1 MRTLWRSAVL
11 FVWVAVMIALAAR
24 SGGFSRA
31 TAPPPRPL
39 AAQTSERWQGIYGE
53 GKKVGYSHRVRAPT
67 ADGFAVTADTQ
78 VHLSMMGG
86 AQLVRTRLDADTD
99 RSLRLRR
106 FTFRL
111 RSGSIDFAVSGAVHD
126 EVLEVSSGSLGP
138 QTIRLPL
145 TKPIALSDTLEDLIG
160 QERLET
166 GHTFQYSLF
175 DPVSS
180 APAPV
185 QLTIG
190 PLERVVLP
198 DGARS
203 AYRVEEQYQGS
214 VVRLW
219 VEPGGDVLKE
229 EGPLGL
235 TVVRERDERAATS
248 GIAGGGIDLAAA
260 AAIPVSHPI
269 ASPRSARRL
278 RLHVA
283 QAPASAAFSFPPRQ
297 TLDGPTLR
305 IEQDDVAAIRSF
317 TLPARATAF
326 AAELGATPFLQIDDP
341 SVRRAS
347 ESILGGERDAERA
360 ARKLLDWVHDNLA
373 KVPTISV
380 PNAVQ
385 VLQERK
391 GDCNEHAVL
400 YAALARAAGLPARMI
415 AGIVYM
421 PATGGMPGGFFY
433 HAWDEVWLGA
443 WIAVDPTFGQFPADA
458 THVALI
464 EGDPDKSVALIGL
477 VGQLRLEVE
486 EVG

>member
-53 GKKVGYSHRVRAPT
+53 GKKVGYSHRVRTPT
-67 ADGFAVTADTQ
+67 ADGFTVTADTQ

-166 GHTFQYSLF
+166 GRTFQYSLF
-175 DPVSS
+175 DPVSN

-185 QLTIG
+185 QLTVG

-219 VEPGGDVLKE
+219 VEPDGDVLKE

-317 TLPARATAF
+317 TLPARATAV

-341 SVRRAS
+341 SVRRA
-347 ESILGGERDAERA
+347 
-360 ARKLLDWVHDNLA
+360 
-373 KVPTISV
+373 
-380 PNAVQ
+380 
-385 VLQERK
+385 
-391 GDCNEHAVL
+391 
-400 YAALARAAGLPARMI
+400 
-415 AGIVYM
+415 
-421 PATGGMPGGFFY
+421 
-433 HAWDEVWLGA
+433 
-443 WIAVDPTFGQFPADA
+443 
-458 THVALI
+458 
-464 EGDPDKSVALIGL
+464 
-477 VGQLRLEVE
+477 
-486 EVG
+486 